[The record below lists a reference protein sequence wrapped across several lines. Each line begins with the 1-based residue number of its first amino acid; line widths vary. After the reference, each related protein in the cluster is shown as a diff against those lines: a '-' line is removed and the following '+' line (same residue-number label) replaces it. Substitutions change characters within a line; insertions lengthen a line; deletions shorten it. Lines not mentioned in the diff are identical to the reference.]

1 MTTVTPWEVEGK
13 VDYDKLMRDFGI
25 QKLDTKILK
34 RIEKITGKLH
44 FMLRRG
50 TFFAHRDLNWILDEY
65 EKGNKLFLYT
75 GRSPSGP
82 IHLGHLLPWIFTKW
96 LQEKFDVELWFQF
109 PNEEKVLFK
118 NNLDFDKGDKWMY
131 ENMLDII
138 ALGFDPKK
146 THFIVDTYHA
156 DIMYKEACM
165 VSKKITFSMVKS
177 AFGFNESTNIGQ
189 IFYTTMQ
196 AVPAFLPSV
205 IKNKNIPC
213 LIPHAVDQDVHFR
226 LTRDILPKLGY
237 YKPASIQ
244 CFFLPPLT
252 KGEGKM
258 SSSDLSNAIYTIDSP
273 KEVEKKIK
281 KYAFSGGMSTIE
293 EHRKLGGNPDIDIP
307 FLYLKMLLEEDDTKL
322 KKIEEDYRSGK
333 LLSGELKQ
341 ICIDKINDFLVEHQK
356 KRKDAKKMIDKF
368 IYKPEKKKLYENL

>member
-118 NNLDFDKGDKWMY
+118 NNLDFDK
-131 ENMLDII
+131 
-138 ALGFDPKK
+138 
-146 THFIVDTYHA
+146 
-156 DIMYKEACM
+156 
-165 VSKKITFSMVKS
+165 S
-177 AFGFNESTNIGQ
+177 
-189 IFYTTMQ
+189 
-196 AVPAFLPSV
+196 
-205 IKNKNIPC
+205 NIPID
-213 LIPHAVDQDVHFR
+213 L
-226 LTRDILPKLGY
+226 LP
-237 YKPASIQ
+237 
-244 CFFLPPLT
+244 F
-252 KGEGKM
+252 
-258 SSSDLSNAIYTIDSP
+258 
-273 KEVEKKIK
+273 EK
-281 KYAFSGGMSTIE
+281 
-293 EHRKLGGNPDIDIP
+293 
-307 FLYLKMLLEEDDTKL
+307 
-322 KKIEEDYRSGK
+322 
-333 LLSGELKQ
+333 
-341 ICIDKINDFLVEHQK
+341 
-356 KRKDAKKMIDKF
+356 
-368 IYKPEKKKLYENL
+368 